1 MHPKLIQAH
10 LHMHGSSPARL
21 ARALGV
27 SEATVHYVIH
37 SRHKSFRIAAAICQA
52 AHLSP
57 AEAFPGQY
65 PLLAFALAARPA
77 YPPSHPLQEAA

>member
-21 ARALGV
+21 AREIGV
-27 SEATVHYVIH
+27 SHVAVVNVIAG
-37 SRHKSFRIAAAICQA
+37 RHKSLRLAAEICRA
-52 AHLSP
+52 AQLSP

-65 PLLAFALAARPA
+65 PLLAFALPARAPSQPHSLQKAA
-77 YPPSHPLQEAA
+77 